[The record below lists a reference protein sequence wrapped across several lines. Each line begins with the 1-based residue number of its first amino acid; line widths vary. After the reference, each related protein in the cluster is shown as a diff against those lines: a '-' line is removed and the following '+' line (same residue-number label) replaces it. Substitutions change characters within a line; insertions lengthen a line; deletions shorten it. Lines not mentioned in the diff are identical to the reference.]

1 MAPTASLYPLP
12 PPPSEHFGSLRVLIV
27 DDDETDR
34 ASIRRCLQ
42 QSDFTVEADEAESA
56 SEALRCVASKEY
68 DCILLDYSLPDMDGL
83 MLFEKIR
90 TAAPD
95 APVLICTGHGHEN
108 IAVEF
113 MKVGASD
120 YLPKSSMTSERL
132 SAGLRYAIDLE
143 GAKKAKAQAE
153 AGLRA
158 ALADREQLLARE
170 CEARTRAEQAIRS
183 RDELLAIVAHDLRN
197 PIQVIMGAAR
207 RIPEPPAGSGK
218 SNYAE
223 FIRRSAR
230 EMERLVRDLLDLSS
244 MESGNFA
251 VECQPVDVREILEE
265 ARANFDL
272 WAEGRRLTFEFDV
285 APGISTVVADRSRLL
300 QVIGNLLQNAL
311 KFTPDGERI
320 CLSAAEHDGSVEIVV
335 QDTGAGIAPEQ
346 LPHIFDRFWRGNRAA
361 RNSAGLGLAICKG
374 IVDAHRGTIE
384 VRSTQSVGTTFTVT
398 LPAAGAPLLDGKAVS
413 NLQTLQRV

>member
-12 PPPSEHFGSLRVLIV
+12 PFPSEHFGSLRVLIV

-56 SEALRCVASKEY
+56 TEALGCVASKQY
-68 DCILLDYSLPDMDGL
+68 NCILLDYSLPDMDGL

-95 APVLICTGHGHEN
+95 VPVLICTGHGHEN

-120 YLPKSSMTSERL
+120 YLPKSSMTPERL
-132 SAGLRYAIDLE
+132 SAGLRYAIELE
-143 GAKKAKAQAE
+143 EAKKAKAQAE

-158 ALADREQLLARE
+158 ALVDREQLLARE
-170 CEARTRAEQAIRS
+170 CEARTRAEQAIRT

-251 VECQPVDVREILEE
+251 IECQPVDVRQLLEE

-272 WAEGRRLTFEFDV
+272 WAEGRSLTFDFDV
-285 APGISTVVADRSRLL
+285 APGIATVLADRSRLL
-300 QVIGNLLQNAL
+300 QVVGNLLQNAL
-311 KFTPDGERI
+311 KFTPDGARI
-320 CLSAAEHDGSVEIVV
+320 CLRAAEHDGSVEIVV
-335 QDTGAGIAPEQ
+335 EDTGAGIAPEQ

-374 IVDAHRGTIE
+374 IVDAHGGTIE
-384 VRSTQSVGTTFTVT
+384 VRSTQNVGTTFTVT
-398 LPAAGAPLLDGKAVS
+398 LPVSGAPLLEGKAVS
-413 NLQTLQRV
+413 NLQTFQRV